1 MSERGQRVF
10 ERMPG
15 SSFERDDVLL
25 HEGTNAVEEG
35 DDGGGRREIHGAG
48 DTIAPAVG
56 ERAFLVIRFVV
67 VLTLAVLVT
76 LAALP
81 SPMLAASWRP
91 PRAPNLEGGFK
102 PNDEL
107 ARADRLLSGQIIGPE
122 AIAIDDA
129 DRLYTGTTDGKI
141 VRLQRGGPAE
151 LFAHTAGRPL
161 GMRVAPNGDLWVADA
176 MKGLLRID
184 SDGKIEVMLK
194 TVEGAPFGFLNDVVI
209 ARDGM
214 VYVTDSSTRWG
225 YGDQVFDIL
234 EAVPSGRVVRFDPKT
249 KQATVI
255 ARGLAFANGIALSAD
270 ESYVLVCE
278 TARYRIA
285 RVWLKGDRMH
295 LVETYIDNLPGFP
308 DNISRSPRG
317 TWWVALFSVR
327 KPLLDMVHPYA
338 FLKDT
343 LAALPEALRP
353 KHIPYGLVFEM
364 NTNGQVLRSFH
375 DATGRALKD
384 TSSAVEDDGFLY
396 VGTLTGTSIAR
407 IKLGPLTPL

>member
-1 MSERGQRVF
+1 M
-10 ERMPG
+10 
-15 SSFERDDVLL
+15 
-25 HEGTNAVEEG
+25 
-35 DDGGGRREIHGAG
+35 
-48 DTIAPAVG
+48 
-56 ERAFLVIRFVV
+56 
-67 VLTLAVLVT
+67 
-76 LAALP
+76 
-81 SPMLAASWRP
+81 
-91 PRAPNLEGGFK
+91 
-102 PNDEL
+102 
-107 ARADRLLSGQIIGPE
+107 
-122 AIAIDDA
+122 
-129 DRLYTGTTDGKI
+129 
-141 VRLQRGGPAE
+141 
-151 LFAHTAGRPL
+151 
-161 GMRVAPNGDLWVADA
+161 
-176 MKGLLRID
+176 
-184 SDGKIEVMLK
+184 
-194 TVEGAPFGFLNDVVI
+194 
-209 ARDGM
+209 
-214 VYVTDSSTRWG
+214 
-225 YGDQVFDIL
+225 FDIL